1 MKYVLALS
9 VAALIFFGYRAAIDR
24 QKSEEKATQGAV
36 SLVDAARAKD
46 GRIEL
51 AKIVESPVLP
61 EERRAALREADLDD
75 DGFLTDE
82 EYENMPNLA
91 SVWREEALK
100 NELAKSKE
108 EQMRKMLFIAYS
120 EAQGVYYNSAEAF
133 NRAFRNAGAIFQ
145 QREKL

>member
-36 SLVDAARAKD
+36 SLVDAARTKD

-91 SVWREEALK
+91 NAWREEAIR
-100 NELAKSKE
+100 NELAERQE
-108 EQMRKMLFIAYS
+108 EEMKKMLFIAFS
-120 EAQGVYYNSAEAF
+120 ETQGVYYNSAEAF
-133 NRAFRNAGAIFQ
+133 NRAFQIASWR
-145 QREKL
+145 